1 METKYLWDRVD
12 ALRDALKDIK
22 EENDDLIAENKHL
35 KLRVEE
41 LDDYSDDV
49 DVKRSRAE
57 VENDKLKNGWYVTNL
72 QAEIKSLNE
81 LITAKHI
88 KRNEDSNLIASLKA
102 EIKELKQCSNVAFV
116 EVLNRSNDKLKAEND
131 SLKDEAVKWNR
142 KYNKVEY
149 PKDYQKEA
157 REYFN
162 HNPKCKGVRFHMLDY
177 DEYDYDDNVGLNGL
191 SGEYNGSLMAED
203 CLVEIDN
210 EVSTPTF
217 H

>member
-41 LDDYSDDV
+41 LDGFSDDV
-49 DVKRSRAE
+49 DVERSRAE
-57 VENDKLKNGWYVTNL
+57 VENDKLKLLSCDDECQDTINYCN
-72 QAEIKSLNE
+72 K
-81 LITAKHI
+81 
-88 KRNEDSNLIASLKA
+88 LKA

-131 SLKDEAVKWNR
+131 KLKNGWYVTNLQAEIETLKDEAVKWNR
-142 KYNKVEY
+142 KYNQVEY

-157 REYFN
+157 KEHFH
-162 HNPKCKGVRFHMLDY
+162 HNPNCKGVRFHMIDF
-177 DEYDYDDNVGLNGL
+177 DEYDYDENDGLNGM
-191 SGEYNGSLMAED
+191 SGEYNGLLLAED
-203 CLVEIDN
+203 SLIEIDN
-210 EVSTPTF
+210 P
-217 H
+217 HLK